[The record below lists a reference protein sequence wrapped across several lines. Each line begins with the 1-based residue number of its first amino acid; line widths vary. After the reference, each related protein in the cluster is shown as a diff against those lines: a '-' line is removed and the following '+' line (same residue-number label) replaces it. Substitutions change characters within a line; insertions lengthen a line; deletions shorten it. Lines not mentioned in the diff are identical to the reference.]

1 MDLCWLLM
9 VGIEKDMHLIGDQK
23 RQEGFQDQR
32 KGHSVLSLQG
42 NWSCEER
49 LFTLQVKGQ

>member
-49 LFTLQVKGQ
+49 LFALQVKGQ